1 MGTIPTSVLMEDARP
16 WTAVNQGPPTCPE
29 VLGTIYM
36 AHYRFVLQVCRRFF
50 RQREDGEDSAGEIFL
65 YQHKGLEKRNKA
77 AAFPACVAREAQPDC
92 LVKRRHSRRET

>member
-50 RQREDGEDSAGEIFL
+50 RQREDAEDGAAEGFL
-65 YQHKGLEKRNKA
+65 KMHKGLGERDKA
-77 AAFPACVAREAQPDC
+77 AAFRTWGSQVEG
-92 LVKRRHSRRET
+92 RHWIDKLMDSNR